1 VTLAAG
7 PAAPVCFAPADEAV
21 AAFGLAVENHHRRG
35 TMLANLTVREH
46 MTANPVVFSPDMD
59 VFAAI
64 RELLSH
70 KITGAPVMDGK
81 GKLVG
86 LFSELD
92 CMKVTLS
99 AAYHEDMPG
108 KIAEYMTRDFTAVD
122 GETSIVEVAEQF
134 TRSTQRHFP
143 VLEEGHL
150 IGVISRVDILKALLS
165 IW

>member
-1 VTLAAG
+1 
-7 PAAPVCFAPADEAV
+7 
-21 AAFGLAVENHHRRG
+21 
-35 TMLANLTVREH
+35 MLANLTVREH

-64 RELLSH
+64 RELVSH
-70 KITGAPVMDGK
+70 KITGAPVVDGK

-86 LFSELD
+86 VFSELD

-108 KIAEYMTRDFTAVD
+108 KIREFMTTDFKAVD
-122 GETSIVEVAEQF
+122 GETSIAEVADMF
-134 TRSTQRHFP
+134 MKSNLRHFP
-143 VLEEGHL
+143 VVEEGHL
-150 IGVISRVDILKALLS
+150 IGVISRMDILKALLS